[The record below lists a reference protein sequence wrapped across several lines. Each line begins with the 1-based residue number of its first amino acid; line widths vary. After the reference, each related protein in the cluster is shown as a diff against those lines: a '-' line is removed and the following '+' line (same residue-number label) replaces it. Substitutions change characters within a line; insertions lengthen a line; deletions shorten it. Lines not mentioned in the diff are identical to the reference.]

1 MDIREFDYD
10 LPPDLIAQHPEKKRD
25 CSRLMVLNREDRSI
39 EHRLFFEI
47 ADYFRPGDVLVLND
61 TRVIPARLVGK
72 KQSGGKAE
80 VFLLTPHE
88 NGEVDEST
96 WHCLVNCS
104 KKPKPRTKIFFDKSL
119 TAEILE
125 ETGEGFKVKFNYEGS
140 FEEVLDR
147 IGITPLPPYIKRE
160 DGLSPGER
168 SDRERYQ
175 TVFARSKGA
184 VAAPTAGLHFTS
196 ELLDRIQ
203 TKGVDICYIT
213 LHVGWG
219 TFQPVRA
226 EKIEEHRMHSECFT
240 LSSSTAKI
248 INDGRKRKAR
258 IVGAGTTTTRTLE
271 YAAKHSGAFKPSKGY
286 TDLFI
291 YPGYTF
297 KAIDSLITNFH
308 VPRST
313 LLMMVSAFAGREF
326 ILEAY
331 REAINK
337 GYRFYS
343 YGDAM
348 MII

>member
-25 CSRLMVLNREDRSI
+25 CSRLMVLNREHRSI
-39 EHRLFFEI
+39 EHRYFFEI
-47 ADYFRPGDVLVLND
+47 ADYFNPGDVLVLND

-72 KQSGGKAE
+72 KQSGGRVE
-80 VFLLTPHE
+80 VFLLTPQE
-88 NGEVDEST
+88 NGEADEST
-96 WHCLVNCS
+96 WQCLVKCS
-104 KKPKPRTKIFFDKSL
+104 KKPKPRTKIFFDKTLSS
-119 TAEILE
+119 EILE
-125 ETGEGFKVKFNYEGS
+125 ETGEGYKVTFNYSGI

-160 DGLSPGER
+160 NGSSLGER
-168 SDRERYQ
+168 RDRERYQ

-196 ELLDRIQ
+196 ELLDRIK
-203 TKGVDICYIT
+203 TKGADVLFIT

-219 TFQPVRA
+219 TFQPVR
-226 EKIEEHRMHSECFT
+226 EERIEEHRMHSECFT
-240 LSSSTAKI
+240 LSSSTAKV
-248 INDGRKRKAR
+248 INDARKRKAW
-258 IVGAGTTTTRTLE
+258 IVGTGSTTTRTLE
-271 YAAKHSGAFKPSKGY
+271 YAANGSGTIRSGKGY

-297 KAIDSLITNFH
+297 KVIDSLITNFH
-308 VPRST
+308 LPRST
-313 LLMMVSAFAGREF
+313 LLMLVSAFADREF

-331 REAINK
+331 REAIDK

-343 YGDAM
+343 YGDGM
-348 MII
+348 LII

>member
-47 ADYFRPGDVLVLND
+47 ADSFSPGDVLVLND

-72 KQSGGKAE
+72 KQSGGRAE

-88 NGEVDEST
+88 NDEVDEST
-96 WHCLVNCS
+96 CHCLVKCS
-104 KKPKPRTKIFFDKSL
+104 KKPKPRTKIFFGKSL
-119 TAEILE
+119 VAEILE
-125 ETGEGFKVKFNYEGS
+125 ETGEGIKVKCNYEGT

-147 IGITPLPPYIKRE
+147 IGIIPLPPYIKRE
-160 DGLSPGER
+160 NGSLPGEKR
-168 SDRERYQ
+168 DRERYQ

-196 ELLDRIQ
+196 ELLDRIK
-203 TKGVDICYIT
+203 TKGVEILFIT

-240 LSSSTAKI
+240 LNSSTARV
-248 INDGRKRKAR
+248 INAALERKSR
-258 IVGAGTTTTRTLE
+258 IVGTGSTTTRTLE
-271 YAAKHSGAFKPSKGY
+271 YAANGSGTFKPSKGY

-291 YPGYTF
+291 YPGYNF

-331 REAINK
+331 HEAINK

-348 MII
+348 MIL